1 MIHLPRPVLFALS
14 ALVVTAQMAVA
25 GADDTVVPPKRG
37 VVATATGTSGDSLVC
52 SLLFVPALE
61 AIFDDAADPI
71 TVVRGALDRYTNVD
85 FPFLAFEHG
94 DLRHPFVVG
103 SLWNGEDAPASQ
115 QTKIPFPPVSGA
127 LGETVSLM
135 VDHIDLLAKP
145 DFQLV
150 CEVETKDATG
160 DAEVRRGQV
169 LVKPGSITPH
179 TTPSGEVSTSYALAH
194 LAARETQI
202 GVALAYFRDRRAADG
217 LRDPGSCPPVDGE
230 VAVVNAGTFKPL
242 ADRLVVEP
250 IEAEESRQHEV
261 TIFADDTTAEDND
274 LVPVLVAIR
283 LHAAGAID
291 PDCQL
296 VAATTATERS
306 RGITSQL
313 EIWEWREN
321 IVR

>member
-1 MIHLPRPVLFALS
+1 MIHLPRPVLFVLS
-14 ALVVTAQMAVA
+14 ALAVTAQVGVA

-37 VVATATGTSGDSLVC
+37 VVVTATGSSGESLVC

-61 AIFDDAADPI
+61 AIFDDIADPI
-71 TVVRGALDRYTNVD
+71 MVVRGALDRYANVD

-103 SLWNGEDAPASQ
+103 ALWNGKDAPPSQ
-115 QTKIPFPPVSGA
+115 QTTIPFQPVPGA

-135 VDHIDLLAKP
+135 VDNIDLLAKP

-150 CEVETKDATG
+150 CDVETEDAG
-160 DAEVRRGQV
+160 VRRGQV
-169 LVKPGSITPH
+169 LAKPGSITPH
-179 TTPSGEVSTSYALAH
+179 TTPSEEVSTSYALAH

-202 GVALAYFRDRRAADG
+202 DIALAYFRDQREADG
-217 LRDPGSCPPVDGE
+217 LRDPGNCPPVEGA

-250 IEAEESRQHEV
+250 IEAEESSQHEV
-261 TIFADDTTAEDND
+261 TIFADDTTAEDDD

-296 VAATTATERS
+296 VTAATARS

-313 EIWEWREN
+313 QIWDWRDN

>member
-1 MIHLPRPVLFALS
+1 MIHLPRPALFVLS
-14 ALVVTAQMAVA
+14 AFAVIAQVAVA
-25 GADDTVVPPKRG
+25 AADDTVVPPKRG
-37 VVATATGTSGDSLVC
+37 VVVTTTGSSGESLVC

-61 AIFDDAADPI
+61 AIFDDTAEPI
-71 TVVRGALDRYTNVD
+71 TAVRDAVDRYTNVD

-94 DLRHPFVVG
+94 DLRQPFVVG
-103 SLWNGEDAPASQ
+103 YLWSGEDAPPSQ
-115 QTKIPFPPVSGA
+115 QTRIPFQPTPGA

-150 CEVETKDATG
+150 CDIETEDAG
-160 DAEVRRGQV
+160 VRRGQV
-169 LVKPGSITPH
+169 LAKPGSITPH
-179 TTPSGEVSTSYALAH
+179 TTPSEEVSTSYALAH

-202 GVALAYFRDRRAADG
+202 GIALAYFRDQREVDG

-230 VAVVNAGTFKPL
+230 VAIVNAATFKPL

-250 IEAEESRQHEV
+250 LDPEESSQHEV
-261 TIFADDTTAEDND
+261 TIFADDTAPEEDG

-283 LHAAGAID
+283 LRAAGAID

-296 VAATTATERS
+296 VSAARARS
-306 RGITSQL
+306 RGITSDLQ
-313 EIWEWREN
+313 IWDWRDP